1 MKSRIEREKMPK
13 VKKRGDKYTALVWV
27 PDSNKPL
34 GKAQRRITRRTR
46 SEVEKEIRRIEIS
59 KDEGTYLQP
68 LKRLV
73 ADYFPEAL
81 ERYLAT
87 ADIKPQSASD
97 YRTWLKNH
105 IIPRMGHFQLQE
117 LNSFCIESLLLE
129 IQSNGA
135 KGGKP
140 LSSSSMRHIGIVLSI
155 CLKTAV
161 RHKHLKQN
169 PMSDVRLP
177 KGHKKKVPALSFEE
191 LERVEEVLLKSD
203 PLTSSL
209 IRLSRDSGA
218 RKGELLALRWS
229 DIDFENNLISI
240 SKTAYDRPGVRYE
253 NAPKSKNSARK
264 VELTANQLMPLKVWR
279 KRQSEQ
285 RLKAGSYW
293 VDLDYVF
300 TNGRG
305 ERISGGY
312 PYALW
317 IKVCDRAGIARV
329 PLHSLRHSHIT
340 TLLRAGRPAH
350 IVARRVGDL
359 PTTILETYAHIMPLD
374 DQHSALA
381 FEQAISSRNM

>member
-1 MKSRIEREKMPK
+1 MPK

-27 PDSNKPL
+27 PDPNKPL

-59 KDEGTYLQP
+59 KDEGTYSQP
-68 LKRLV
+68 VKKLV

-81 ERYLAT
+81 ERYIAT

-105 IIPRMGHFQLQE
+105 IIPRMGHLQLQE
-117 LNSFCIESLLLE
+117 LTSFAIESLLLE
-129 IQSNGA
+129 IQSKGA

-140 LSSSSMRHIGIVLSI
+140 LSSSSMKHIGMVISI

-169 PMSDVRLP
+169 PMSDVRVP
-177 KGHKKKVPALSFEE
+177 KGHKKEVPALTLAE
-191 LERVEEVLLKSD
+191 LERVEEVLHQSD
-203 PLTSSL
+203 PLTASL
-209 IRLSRDSGA
+209 IRLARDTGA

-229 DIDFENNLISI
+229 DVDFEKNLISI

-253 NAPKSKNSARK
+253 NAPKSKNSSRK
-264 VELTANQLMPLKVWR
+264 VELTINQLIPLKVWR

-293 VDLDYVF
+293 EDKDYVF

-312 PYALW
+312 PYGLW
-317 IKVCDRAGIARV
+317 LKVCDRAGIGRV
-329 PLHSLRHSHIT
+329 PFHSLRHSHIT

-374 DQHSALA
+374 DQHSAST
-381 FEQAISSRNM
+381 FEKAISSGTM

>member
-1 MKSRIEREKMPK
+1 MPK

-59 KDEGTYLQP
+59 KDEGTYSQP
-68 LKRLV
+68 SKRLV

-81 ERYLAT
+81 ERYIAT

-117 LNSFCIESLLLE
+117 LNSFAIESLLLE

-140 LSSSSMRHIGIVLSI
+140 LSSSSMRQIGIVLSI

-169 PMSDVRLP
+169 PYSDVRLP
-177 KGHKKKVPALSFEE
+177 KGHKKEVPALNLEE

-203 PLTSSL
+203 PLTASL
-209 IRLSRDSGA
+209 IRLARDTGA

-229 DIDFENNLISI
+229 DIDFEKNLISI
-240 SKTAYDRPGVRYE
+240 EKTAYDRPGVRYE
-253 NAPKSKNSARK
+253 NAPKSKNSTRK

-285 RLKAGSYW
+285 RLKAGSFW
-293 VDLDYVF
+293 VDQDYVF
-300 TNGRG
+300 TNGKG

-312 PYALW
+312 PYGLW
-317 IKVCDRAGIARV
+317 LKVCDRAGIARV
-329 PLHSLRHSHIT
+329 PFHSLRHSHIT

-374 DQHSALA
+374 DQHSALT
-381 FEQAISSRNM
+381 FEKAISSGTM

>member
-1 MKSRIEREKMPK
+1 MPK

-27 PDSNKPL
+27 PDPQKPL
-34 GKAQRRITRRTR
+34 GKSQRRITGRTKG
-46 SEVEKEIRRIEIS
+46 EVEKEIRRIEIS
-59 KDEGTYLQP
+59 KDEGTYSQP

-73 ADYFPEAL
+73 ADYFPETL
-81 ERYLAT
+81 ERYIAT
-87 ADIKPQSASD
+87 ADIRPQTAND

-105 IIPRMGHFQLQE
+105 IVPKMGHFQLQE
-117 LNSFCIESLLLE
+117 LNSFTIESILLKV
-129 IQSNGA
+129 QSNGG
-135 KGGKP
+135 KNGKP
-140 LSSSSMRHIGIVLSI
+140 LSNSSMRQIGIVLSV
-155 CLKTAV
+155 CLKTAI

-177 KGHKKKVPALSFEE
+177 KGHKKEVRALSIEE
-191 LERVEEVLLKSD
+191 LERVGEVLLRSD
-203 PLTSSL
+203 LLTSSIIGL
-209 IRLSRDSGA
+209 ARDTGA

-229 DIDFENNLISI
+229 DIDFEKNIISI

-253 NAPKSKNSARK
+253 NPPKSKNSTRK
-264 VELTANQLMPLKVWR
+264 VELTANQFQTLKSWR

-285 RLKAGSYW
+285 RLRAGSHW
-293 VDLDYVF
+293 LDQDYVF

-317 IKVCDRAGIARV
+317 IKICEEAGIERF
-329 PLHSLRHSHIT
+329 PFHSLRHSHIT

-359 PTTILETYAHIMPLD
+359 PTTILQTYAHIMPLD
-374 DQHSALA
+374 DQHSAIT
-381 FEQAISSRNM
+381 FEKAISSGSM

>member
-1 MKSRIEREKMPK
+1 MPK

-46 SEVEKEIRRIEIS
+46 SEVEREIRRIEIS
-59 KDEGTYLQP
+59 KDEGTYSQP
-68 LKRLV
+68 IKRLV

-81 ERYLAT
+81 ERYIAT

-117 LNSFCIESLLLE
+117 LNSFAIESLLLE

-135 KGGKP
+135 SGGKP
-140 LSSSSMRHIGIVLSI
+140 LSSSSMRRIGMVLSL

-169 PMSDVRLP
+169 PMNDVRVP
-177 KGHKKKVPALSFEE
+177 KGHKKEVPALRFEE

-203 PLTSSL
+203 PLTASL
-209 IRLSRDSGA
+209 IRLARDTGA

-229 DIDFENNLISI
+229 DIDFEKNLISI

-253 NAPKSKNSARK
+253 NAPKSKNSTRK

-285 RLKAGSYW
+285 RLKAGSFW
-293 VDLDYVF
+293 VDQDYVF

-305 ERISGGY
+305 DRISGGY
-312 PYALW
+312 PYGLW

-329 PLHSLRHSHIT
+329 PFHSLRHSHIT

-359 PTTILETYAHIMPLD
+359 ATTILETYAHIMPLD
-374 DQHSALA
+374 DQHSALT
-381 FEQAISSRNM
+381 FEKAISSGSK

>member
-1 MKSRIEREKMPK
+1 MPK

-27 PDSNKPL
+27 PDPKKPI

-59 KDEGTYLQP
+59 KDEGNYSQP
-68 LKRLV
+68 LKRSV
-73 ADYFPEAL
+73 SDYFPEAL
-81 ERYLAT
+81 ERYIAT

-117 LNSFCIESLLLE
+117 LNSFTIENLLLE
-129 IQSNGA
+129 IQKNGA
-135 KGGKP
+135 SGSKP
-140 LSSSSMRHIGIVLSI
+140 LSSSSMRRIGMVLSL

-169 PMSDVRLP
+169 PMNDVRVP
-177 KGHKKKVPALSFEE
+177 KGHKKEVPALSLEE
-191 LERVEEVLLKSD
+191 LEQVEKILCNSD
-203 PLTSSL
+203 SLTASL
-209 IRLSRDSGA
+209 IRLARDTGA

-229 DIDFENNLISI
+229 DIDFEKNLISI

-253 NAPKSKNSARK
+253 NAPKSKNGTRK
-264 VELTANQLMPLKVWR
+264 VELTANQLVPLKIWR

-285 RLKAGSYW
+285 RLQAGSYW
-293 VDLDYVF
+293 IDKDYVF

-312 PYALW
+312 PYGLW
-317 IKVCDRAGIARV
+317 IKVCDRAGIGRV
-329 PLHSLRHSHIT
+329 PFHSLRHSHIT

-359 PTTILETYAHIMPLD
+359 ATTILETYAHIMPLD
-374 DQHSALA
+374 DQHSALT
-381 FEQAISSRNM
+381 FERAISSGSK

>member
-1 MKSRIEREKMPK
+1 MPK

-46 SEVEKEIRRIEIS
+46 SEVEKEIRKIEIS
-59 KDEGTYLQP
+59 KDEGTYSQP
-68 LKRLV
+68 SKRLV

-81 ERYLAT
+81 ERYIAT

-117 LNSFCIESLLLE
+117 LNSFAIESLLLE

-135 KGGKP
+135 RGGKP
-140 LSSSSMRHIGIVLSI
+140 LSSSSMRQIGIVLSI
-155 CLKTAV
+155 CLKLAV

-177 KGHKKKVPALSFEE
+177 KGHKKEVPALNLEE
-191 LERVEEVLLKSD
+191 LERVEEVLIKSD
-203 PLTSSL
+203 PLTASL
-209 IRLSRDSGA
+209 IRLARDTGA

-229 DIDFENNLISI
+229 DIDFEKNLISI

-253 NAPKSKNSARK
+253 NAPKSKNSTRK

-285 RLKAGSYW
+285 RLKAGSFW
-293 VDLDYVF
+293 VDQDYVF
-300 TNGRG
+300 TNGKG

-312 PYALW
+312 PYGLW
-317 IKVCDRAGIARV
+317 LKVCDRAGIARV
-329 PLHSLRHSHIT
+329 PFHSLRHSHIT

-374 DQHSALA
+374 DQHSALT
-381 FEQAISSRNM
+381 FEKAISSGTM